1 MKNENIDSTLYYFA
15 LESDHGILNIE
26 ALQNLTQDRLDHYLE

>member
-15 LESDHGILNIE
+15 LESDGGILTIE
-26 ALQNLTQDRLDHYLE
+26 NLQTLD